1 MIDFNQLNPE
11 QLKAVKHL
19 GDPVLVFAGAG
30 SGKTRVLTYKIA
42 HLIEDVGLP
51 PENILAVTFTNKAA
65 DEMKKRVNKL
75 ISLDLSGL
83 NIGTFH
89 SISAAILRRNIHH
102 LGYDNNFTIYDQSD
116 ALAVVK
122 NVITD
127 MNLDIKRFEPKYFYY
142 MISNSKNKLISHQDI
157 DKLSNTYMDEMLPD
171 IFKEYQIRLK
181 ESNAV
186 DFDDLLILPLE
197 LFKVKPSILDYY
209 QNKFKYVLVDEYQD
223 TNKPQFHFIYNIA
236 KKHQDI
242 CVVGDDDQS
251 IYGWRGADI
260 SNILDFNKSFK
271 NPYIVKLEQNYR
283 STKHVLNVAN
293 SLIKNNINRSEKSLW
308 TDNESGEKV
317 SYENVFNEKMEAQYI
332 LNVIQKKCKSDYSLN
347 DVVVLYRTN
356 YQSRLIEDSL
366 RRKSIPY
373 HIVGGVKFYDRKEIK
388 DVLAYLRFINNYKDD
403 IAFLRIINFPAR
415 GLGKT
420 SINKILRMKLEGD
433 GDILEVLDGINS
445 GDLGKKQVESI
456 KFFLKLIKDLKSLSE
471 EKNAYEVAASLI
483 EQIELEEH
491 YSIQGTP
498 ESADRWQNVQELLNS
513 VQDYCENSE
522 NGSLTSFLEEVSLL
536 TDIDRWNSNDE
547 CVTLMTV
554 HSAKGLEF
562 PIVIIAGMEE
572 GLFPHSNSINE
583 AESIEEERRLF
594 YVAITR
600 AMEQLFLFS
609 TDSRMRF
616 GGGYT
621 PSIRSRFIDEI
632 PEELLNTRA
641 DKIMDSFAREE
652 KSVYSSKQNQA
663 TEFSRNDIVSH
674 KLYGKGRVL
683 STTGHGENIRIT
695 VIFSGNVEKKFVQ
708 KYANLTLLK

>member
-1 MIDFNQLNPE
+1 MDINTLNDKQKE
-11 QLKAVKHL
+11 AVLHI
-19 GDPVLVFAGAG
+19 GGPMLVFAGAG

-42 HLIEDVGLP
+42 YLIEEVGMD

-283 STKHVLNVAN
+283 
-293 SLIKNNINRSEKSLW
+293 
-308 TDNESGEKV
+308 
-317 SYENVFNEKMEAQYI
+317 
-332 LNVIQKKCKSDYSLN
+332 
-347 DVVVLYRTN
+347 
-356 YQSRLIEDSL
+356 
-366 RRKSIPY
+366 
-373 HIVGGVKFYDRKEIK
+373 
-388 DVLAYLRFINNYKDD
+388 
-403 IAFLRIINFPAR
+403 
-415 GLGKT
+415 
-420 SINKILRMKLEGD
+420 
-433 GDILEVLDGINS
+433 
-445 GDLGKKQVESI
+445 
-456 KFFLKLIKDLKSLSE
+456 
-471 EKNAYEVAASLI
+471 
-483 EQIELEEH
+483 
-491 YSIQGTP
+491 
-498 ESADRWQNVQELLNS
+498 
-513 VQDYCENSE
+513 
-522 NGSLTSFLEEVSLL
+522 
-536 TDIDRWNSNDE
+536 
-547 CVTLMTV
+547 
-554 HSAKGLEF
+554 
-562 PIVIIAGMEE
+562 
-572 GLFPHSNSINE
+572 
-583 AESIEEERRLF
+583 
-594 YVAITR
+594 
-600 AMEQLFLFS
+600 
-609 TDSRMRF
+609 
-616 GGGYT
+616 
-621 PSIRSRFIDEI
+621 
-632 PEELLNTRA
+632 
-641 DKIMDSFAREE
+641 
-652 KSVYSSKQNQA
+652 
-663 TEFSRNDIVSH
+663 
-674 KLYGKGRVL
+674 
-683 STTGHGENIRIT
+683 
-695 VIFSGNVEKKFVQ
+695 
-708 KYANLTLLK
+708 

>member
-197 LFKVKPSILDYY
+197 LFKVKPGILDYY

-420 SINKILRMKLEGD
+420 SINKILRMKLEDD
-433 GDILEVLDGINS
+433 GDILEVLDAIKS

-456 KFFLKLIKDLKSLSE
+456 KSFLKLIKNLESLSQ

-498 ESADRWQNVQELLNS
+498 EAADRWQNVQELLNS

-583 AESIEEERRLF
+583 AEGIEEERRLF

>member
-547 CVTLMTV
+547 CITLMTV

>member
-420 SINKILRMKLEGD
+420 SINKILRMKLEDD
-433 GDILEVLDGINS
+433 GDILEVLDAIKS

-456 KFFLKLIKDLKSLSE
+456 KSFLKLIKNLESLSQ

-498 ESADRWQNVQELLNS
+498 EAADRWQNVQELLNS

-583 AESIEEERRLF
+583 AEGIEEERRLF

>member
-433 GDILEVLDGINS
+433 GDILEVLDAIKS

-456 KFFLKLIKDLKSLSE
+456 KSFLKLIKNLESLSQ

-498 ESADRWQNVQELLNS
+498 EAADRWQNVQELLNS

-583 AESIEEERRLF
+583 AEGVEEERRLF

>member
-433 GDILEVLDGINS
+433 GDILEVLDAIKS

-456 KFFLKLIKDLKSLSE
+456 KSFLKLIKNLESLSQ

-498 ESADRWQNVQELLNS
+498 EAADRWQNVQELLNS

-583 AESIEEERRLF
+583 AEGIEEERRLF

>member
-19 GDPVLVFAGAG
+19 GSPILVFAGAG
-30 SGKTRVLTYKIA
+30 SGKTRVLTYKMA
-42 HLIEDVGLP
+42 YLIEEVGLP

-65 DEMKKRVNKL
+65 NEMRKRVNKL

-89 SISAAILRRNIHH
+89 SISATMLRKNIHH
-102 LGYDNNFTIYDQSD
+102 LGYENNFTIYNQSD

-122 NVITD
+122 NIILD
-127 MNLDIKRFEPKYFYY
+127 MGLDIKRFDPKYFYY
-142 MISNSKNKLISHQDI
+142 MISSSKNKLISHSDI
-157 DKLSNTYMDEMLPD
+157 EKLSNTYMDEMLPE
-171 IFKEYQIRLK
+171 IFKQYHTRLK
-181 ESNAV
+181 EFNAV

-197 LFKVKPSILDYY
+197 LFKAKPDILAYY
-209 QNKFKYVLVDEYQD
+209 QNRFKYVLVDEYQD

-236 KKHQDI
+236 KNHQDI

-260 SNILDFNKSFK
+260 ANILDFNKSFK
-271 NPYIVKLEQNYR
+271 DPYVVKLEQNYR
-283 STKHVLNVAN
+283 STKHVLDVAN
-293 SLIKNNINRSEKSLW
+293 SLIKNNVNRSEKSLW

-332 LNVIQKKCKSDYSLN
+332 LNVIQKKCKSEYSLN

-388 DVLAYLRFINNYKDD
+388 DVLAYLRFINNNKDD
-403 IAFLRIINFPAR
+403 ISFLRILNFPAR
-415 GLGKT
+415 GIGKT
-420 SINKILRMKLEGD
+420 SISKILKMKLESD
-433 GDILEVLDGINS
+433 GDILEVLSNIKL
-445 GDLGKKQVESI
+445 GDLGKKQIGAI
-456 KFFLKLIKDLKSLSE
+456 KQFLKLIYELKDLAKD
-471 EKNAYEVAASLI
+471 KNAYEVATRLI
-483 EQIELEEH
+483 LEINLEEH
-491 YSIQGTP
+491 YSNQGTP
-498 ESADRWQNVQELLNS
+498 EAADRWQNVQELLNS
-513 VQDYCENSE
+513 IQEYCDNSSQ
-522 NGSLTSFLEEVSLL
+522 GMLTTFLEEVSLL

-547 CVTLMTV
+547 SVTLMTV
-554 HSAKGLEF
+554 HSSKGLEF

-572 GLFPHSNSINE
+572 GLFPHSNSIDE
-583 AESIEEERRLF
+583 PEGIEEERRLF

-600 AMEQLFLFS
+600 AMECLFLYS

-616 GGGYT
+616 GSGYV

-632 PEELLNTRA
+632 PSDLLNTRENRGYDNFISQDRNIYA
-641 DKIMDSFAREE
+641 KTQ
-652 KSVYSSKQNQA
+652 SKEL
-663 TEFSRNDIVSH
+663 EFSRNDIVAH
-674 KLYGKGRVL
+674 KLYGKGRVI

-695 VIFSGNVEKKFVQ
+695 VVFSGNVEKKFVQ

>member
-583 AESIEEERRLF
+583 AEGIEEERRLF

>member
-1 MIDFNQLNPE
+1 VIDFNQLNPE

-19 GDPVLVFAGAG
+19 GSPVLVFAGAG
-30 SGKTRVLTYKIA
+30 SGKTRVLTYKMA
-42 HLIEDVGLP
+42 YLIEEVGLP
-51 PENILAVTFTNKAA
+51 PQNILAVTFTNKAA
-65 DEMKKRVNKL
+65 SEMRNRVNKL

-89 SISAAILRRNIHH
+89 SISANILRKNIHH
-102 LGYDNNFTIYDQSD
+102 LGYENNFTIYDQSD
-116 ALAVVK
+116 ALSVVK
-122 NVITD
+122 NIITD
-127 MNLDIKRFEPKYFYY
+127 MNLDTKRFDPKYFYY
-142 MISNSKNKLISHQDI
+142 MISNSKNKLISHNDVQM
-157 DKLSNTYMDEMLPD
+157 LSSTYMDEMLPE
-171 IFKEYQIRLK
+171 IFKEYHIRLK
-181 ESNAV
+181 EFNAV

-197 LFKVKPSILDYY
+197 LFKVKPDILSYY
-209 QNKFKYVLVDEYQD
+209 QNRFKYVLVDEYQD

-236 KKHQDI
+236 KDHQDI

-271 NPYIVKLEQNYR
+271 DPYVVKLEQNYR
-283 STKHVLNVAN
+283 STKHVLDVAN
-293 SLIKNNINRSEKSLW
+293 SLIKNNVNRSEKSLW
-308 TDNESGEKV
+308 TDNDSGDKV

-332 LNVIQKKCKSDYSLN
+332 LNVIQKKCQSEYSLN

-388 DVLAYLRFINNYKDD
+388 DVLAYLRFINNSKDD
-403 IAFLRIINFPAR
+403 ISFLRILNFPAR
-415 GLGKT
+415 GIGKT
-420 SINKILRMKLEGD
+420 SIGKILKMKLENE
-433 GDILEVLDGINS
+433 GDILEVLENVKS
-445 GDLGKKQVESI
+445 GDLGKKQLESI
-456 KFFLKLIKDLKSLSE
+456 KDFLRIIHELKNLAKDQ
-471 EKNAYEVAASLI
+471 NVYEVATKLI
-483 EQIELEEH
+483 ADIELEDY
-491 YSIQGTP
+491 YSNQGTP
-498 ESADRWQNVQELLNS
+498 EAIDRWQNVQELLNS
-513 VQDYCENSE
+513 IQEYCENSSQ
-522 NGSLTSFLEEVSLL
+522 GTLTSFLEEVSLL
-536 TDIDRWNSNDE
+536 TDMDRWNSNDE

-572 GLFPHSNSINE
+572 GLFPHSNSIDE
-583 AESIEEERRLF
+583 PEGIEEERRLF

-600 AMEQLFLFS
+600 AMEALFLYS
-609 TDSRMRF
+609 ADSRMRF

-632 PEELLNTRA
+632 PVELLSTRESRMSNNYQSQNTSLYT
-641 DKIMDSFAREE
+641 KKE
-652 KSVYSSKQNQA
+652 SKGYDFN
-663 TEFSRNDIVSH
+663 RNDIVAH

-683 STTGHGENIRIT
+683 DTVGHGENARVT

-708 KYANLTLLK
+708 KYANLKPLK